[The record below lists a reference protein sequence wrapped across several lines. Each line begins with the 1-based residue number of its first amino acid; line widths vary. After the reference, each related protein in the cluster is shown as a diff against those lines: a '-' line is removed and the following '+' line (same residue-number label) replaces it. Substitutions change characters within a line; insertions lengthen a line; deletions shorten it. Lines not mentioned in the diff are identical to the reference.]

1 MQILSVSEFLKVVNE
16 TLALI
21 PSEEMVIE
29 GEISDYRLSQQ
40 KWISFN
46 LKDENEEAALPCF
59 ATTYQLKLPLEN
71 GMRVQVK
78 GYSRVYERFGKF
90 SLNVREVQL
99 VGEGALGKAY
109 ELLKKKLE
117 TEGLFDASRKRDIP
131 RFPSRV
137 GIITSREAAAYTD
150 FLRISSN
157 RWGGVEMSLYAVHVQ
172 GQHAVKEIL
181 EAFEYFNSLS
191 ESNRPDVLVLTRG
204 GGSLEDLHAFNDEAV
219 ARAVFG
225 SIVPVVVGVGH
236 ERDESLADFV
246 ADVRASTPSNAAERI
261 FEDRLQVLSE
271 IGRSAAFMEERLRR
285 RLEERS
291 VVIRQAGHAM
301 NLFFERLSFTWSE
314 VVARLNRSFGEMLVS
329 IKDRIVQAERFLK
342 QVDPAVVLSR
352 GYSIVKFGDRVVT
365 DVGTL
370 EVNAPIQVQLAH
382 GSLSADVTDIRKN

>member
-59 ATTYQLKLPLEN
+59 ATTYQLKMPLEN

-78 GYSRVYERFGKF
+78 GYSRVYERFGKY

-99 VGEGALGKAY
+99 VGEGALAKAY
-109 ELLKKKLE
+109 EMLKKKLE
-117 TEGLFDASRKRDIP
+117 AEGLFDISRKRELS
-131 RFPSRV
+131 RFPARV
-137 GIITSREAAAYTD
+137 GISTSREAAAYTD
-150 FLRISSN
+150 FLRISNN
-157 RWGGVEMSLYAVHVQ
+157 RWSGVEMSLYAVHVQ
-172 GQHAVKEIL
+172 GQHAVREIL

-191 ESNRPDVLVLTRG
+191 ESDRPDVLVLTRG

-261 FEDRLQVLSE
+261 FEDRSQVISE
-271 IGRSAAFMEERLRR
+271 IARSAAFMEERLRR

-314 VVARLNRSFGEMLVS
+314 VVTRLNRSFGDMLVS
-329 IKDRIVQAERFLK
+329 IKERIVQAERLLK
-342 QVDPAVVLSR
+342 QIDPAVVLSR
-352 GYSIVKFGDRVVT
+352 GYSIVKSGNRVVT
-365 DVGTL
+365 DVGVL
-370 EVNAPIQVQLAH
+370 EVHAPIQVQLAH
-382 GSLSADVTDIRKN
+382 GSLSADVTEIKS